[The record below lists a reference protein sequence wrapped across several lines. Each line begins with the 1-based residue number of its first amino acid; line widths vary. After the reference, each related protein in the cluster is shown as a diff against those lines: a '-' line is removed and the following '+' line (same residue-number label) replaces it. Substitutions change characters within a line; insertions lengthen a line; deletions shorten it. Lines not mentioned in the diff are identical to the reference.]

1 MASLFGAIKNCFREK
16 RDQAA
21 KKLSDPV
28 RDGKF
33 AIEDSKTQIRDW
45 TTQVAKLRAATLKQE
60 QEYKDA
66 LAEKKKYTRIA
77 EKAGAAG
84 NEEDVRSAVEAIT
97 KWDTRAKELKK
108 QIDLNATT
116 QANLQKQLDAAR
128 TKVSRAEQN
137 HQTLAARKKGAEIR
151 KSLAMAS
158 QKFADGQGGLSALDD
173 LEDAVREDE
182 AEAQAFEEMSA
193 PAVET
198 DLADKYGSSGDAAT
212 DDMVAKFM
220 TKGGN

>member
-1 MASLFGAIKNCFREK
+1 MASLFGAIKNVFREK

-33 AIEDSKTQIRDW
+33 AIEDSKTQIREW
-45 TTQVAKLRAATLKQE
+45 TTQVAKLRAATIKQE
-60 QEYKDA
+60 EEHKDA
-66 LAEKKKYTRIA
+66 LAEKRKYTKIA
-77 EKAGAAG
+77 ERAGEAG
-84 NEEDVRSAVEAIT
+84 NEADVKAAVEAIQ

-108 QIDLNATT
+108 QIDANAGV
-116 QANLQKQLDAAR
+116 QANLQRQLDAAR

-151 KSLAMAS
+151 KQLSMAS
-158 QKFADGQGGLSALDD
+158 QKFADSQGGLAALDD
-173 LEDAVREDE
+173 LEDAVREEE

-193 PAVET
+193 PSVET
-198 DLADKYGSSGDAAT
+198 DLADKYGSAGDADT

-220 TKGGN
+220 AKSGK